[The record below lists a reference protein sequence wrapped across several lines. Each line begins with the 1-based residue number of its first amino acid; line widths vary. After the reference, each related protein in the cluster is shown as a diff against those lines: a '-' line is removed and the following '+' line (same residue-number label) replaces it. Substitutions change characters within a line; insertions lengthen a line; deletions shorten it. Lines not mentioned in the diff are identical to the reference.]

1 MTNAFSINNKNLNY
15 AVSQQLSTLWSFF
28 HLQPVH
34 PLLAMIVLLTLAMLP
49 VLLAQDQGK
58 AETCSYLAGKISK
71 LDDAITLSFCDLTG
85 IT

>member
-1 MTNAFSINNKNLNY
+1 MHLGKITKTYISQYHSNHQHLDHPSISNPY
-15 AVSQQLSTLWSFF
+15 IR
-28 HLQPVH
+28 

-71 LDDAITLSFCDLTG
+71 LDNAITLSFCDLTG
-85 IT
+85 RA